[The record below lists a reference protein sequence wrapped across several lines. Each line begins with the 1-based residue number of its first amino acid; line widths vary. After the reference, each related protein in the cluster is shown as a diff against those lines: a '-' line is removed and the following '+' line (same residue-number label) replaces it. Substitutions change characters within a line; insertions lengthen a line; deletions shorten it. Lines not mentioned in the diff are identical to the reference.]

1 MRALLPLLLV
11 VAAPLAAQSHQAAT
25 RTIADSLR
33 AETCRGGTLSASGLT
48 CRGATYA
55 TRVTVIRRLANRLDS
70 LEAAP
75 PPTSPDTGVARV
87 EIALRATTSVLWPM
101 GHVGALPTAD
111 ALLCALVETDGQQ
124 YLGTPAVLAT
134 IVAPDSIAWHE
145 AAVSGNA
152 DALRR
157 ECARDLPTWPVTWA
171 SVRVTFAA
179 VPAAI
184 PVASAVVP

>member
-1 MRALLPLLLV
+1 MLSLLLALV
-11 VAAPLAAQSHQAAT
+11 LQVPDTTCLRLARASTDSVAKLHLASTTLTQYQV
-25 RTIADSLR
+25 RSLR
-33 AETCRGGTLSASGLT
+33 
-48 CRGATYA
+48 
-55 TRVTVIRRLANRLDS
+55 RLDS
-70 LEAAP
+70 LHTARCATAAP
-75 PPTSPDTGVARV
+75 PPTPPDTGVARV
-87 EIALRATTSVLWPM
+87 EIALRATTTVLWPM

-134 IVAPDSIAWHE
+134 IVARDSIAWRE
-145 AAVSGNA
+145 AAVSRNA

-184 PVASAVVP
+184 PVASAVIP